1 MNMDELEKSMSTTFR
16 LLDTID
22 ILGLISEGG
31 IEVYNLMNKLEDHLK
46 NELDKYEELEGCLF
60 NAVNEDEFIEYLDK
74 RYPKKIK
81 NREIYKN
88 YLYVN

>member
-1 MNMDELEKSMSTTFR
+1 MDRDELEKSMSTTFR
-16 LLDTID
+16 LLDTVD
-22 ILGLISEGG
+22 ILGLISEGE
-31 IEVYNLMNKLEDHLK
+31 IEVYNLMEKLEDYLK

-60 NAVNEDEFIEYLDK
+60 NAVNEAEFIEYLDK

-88 YLYVN
+88 YLYVV